1 MVFAKIRQTYNDMF
15 QAEKKV
21 ADYILDHPKEVLDM
35 NISELAKE
43 SNTSDAT
50 IIRMCKH
57 IGYTGFY
64 QLKISLASS
73 VNNANESRKI
83 DKPEDIAEYFEKVAS
98 MLKSVVNNIDMGTL
112 AESVKVISRAG
123 TVYTTGWGNTNEI
136 ASDLAHRLTR
146 LGIRSFNSDIPEYT
160 IRSLGLGNEQDVVV
174 AVSHSGEA
182 LHVIDTLG
190 MAREWGMKTILI
202 TNNSRS
208 TAAGAADYILSTDS
222 KEISALFEE
231 VGGESHILE
240 LIIVDAVLYF
250 LQKNENMLQRS
261 DQAEFILSH
270 YKV

>member
-1 MVFAKIRQTYNDMF
+1 MVFTKIRQTYSDMF

-35 NISELAKE
+35 NISELARE

-73 VNNANESRKI
+73 VNNTSDGRKI
-83 DKPEDIAEYFEKVAS
+83 DKPEDIVEYFEKLAS
-98 MLKSVVNNIDMGTL
+98 MLKSVVTNIDMDTL

-146 LGIRSFNSDIPEYT
+146 IGIRSFNSDIPEYT

-182 LHVIDTLG
+182 LHVIDTLTL
-190 MAREWGMKTILI
+190 AKEWRMKTILI
-202 TNNSRS
+202 TNDSKS
-208 TAAGAADYILSTDS
+208 TAAGIADYILSTDS
-222 KEISALFEE
+222 KEISTIFEE

-240 LIIVDAVLYF
+240 LIIVDSILYF
-250 LQKNENMLQRS
+250 LQKNENMVQRS
-261 DQAEFILSH
+261 DRAEFILSH
-270 YKV
+270 YKL